1 MYVPQ
6 AFRVEDPNV
15 VAAFMRQFEFAAV
28 VTNSPSGLVAS
39 HVPVLVRG
47 NGTDMRVAGHLA
59 RANGHWKL
67 MDGRAESM
75 LIFSGPHAYISPSW
89 YAGAGPAVPTW
100 NYSVVHAYGTPAVLD
115 DWQAVR
121 QLLEDTVTTFEAG
134 LAEQWSTSRAGEDYI
149 TRLAQAIVAF
159 EIPITRLDGKR
170 KLSQNRPSDIQSAA
184 AGLQAYG
191 DATGQVIAEQM
202 LEVARS
208 LR

>member
-6 AFRVEDPNV
+6 AFHVDDPNV
-15 VAAFMRQFEFAAV
+15 VAAFMRKFEFAAV

-100 NYSVVHAYGTPAVLD
+100 NYSVVHAYGRPMFRD
-115 DWQAVR
+115 DAAFLRDVVE
-121 QLLEDTVTTFEAG
+121 QLTTLNESHR
-134 LAEQWSTSRAGEDYI
+134 AEPWTTSRLPANAYEKMLGS
-149 TRLAQAIVAF
+149 IVGF
-159 EIPITRLDGKR
+159 EMTVERCEAKF
-170 KLSQNRPSDIQSAA
+170 KLGQNRSVPDRTGAA
-184 AGLQAYG
+184 AGLDREELPAS
-191 DATGQVIAEQM
+191 AA
-202 LEVARS
+202 VADFMR
-208 LR
+208 RHGGAD

>member
-6 AFRVEDPNV
+6 AFHVDDPNV
-15 VAAFMRQFEFAAV
+15 VAAFMRKFEFAAV

-100 NYSVVHAYGTPAVLD
+100 NYSVVHAYGRPMFRD
-115 DWQAVR
+115 DAAFLRDVVE
-121 QLLEDTVTTFEAG
+121 QLTTLNESHR
-134 LAEQWSTSRAGEDYI
+134 AEPWTTSRLPANAYEKMLGG
-149 TRLAQAIVAF
+149 IVGF
-159 EIPITRLDGKR
+159 EMAVERCEAKF
-170 KLSQNRPSDIQSAA
+170 KLGQNRSVPDRTGAA
-184 AGLQAYG
+184 AGLDREELPAS
-191 DATGQVIAEQM
+191 AA
-202 LEVARS
+202 VADFMR
-208 LR
+208 RHGGAD

>member
-6 AFRVEDPNV
+6 AFHVDDPNV
-15 VAAFMRQFEFAAV
+15 VAAFMRKFEFAAV

-89 YAGAGPAVPTW
+89 YGGAGPAVPTW
-100 NYSVVHAYGTPAVLD
+100 NYSVVHAYGRTMFRD
-115 DWQAVR
+115 DAAFLRDVVE
-121 QLLEDTVTTFEAG
+121 QLTTLNESHR
-134 LAEQWSTSRAGEDYI
+134 AEPWTTSRLPANAYEKMFGG
-149 TRLAQAIVAF
+149 IVGF
-159 EIPITRLDGKR
+159 EMAVERCEAKF
-170 KLSQNRPSDIQSAA
+170 KLGQNRSVPDRTGAASGLDREGLPASAA
-184 AGLQAYG
+184 
-191 DATGQVIAEQM
+191 
-202 LEVARS
+202 VADFMR
-208 LR
+208 RHGGAD